1 MTMAEGAPWPDVG
14 DDDAELA
21 VGKREHVVIIAAGV
35 EAGAV
40 VGGKVAPIPLGSA
53 AGRMRRIA
61 PALAAR
67 APADRGCAALRARA
81 AGAPRGWR
89 PWRSPPRAESAW

>member
-1 MTMAEGAPWPDVG
+1 MARHVS

-53 AGRMRRIA
+53 AGRMRRCIA
-61 PALAAR
+61 PARAR
-67 APADRGCAALRARA
+67 APADRGCAASRSSCWRATWLA
-81 AGAPRGWR
+81 TLAITSSG
-89 PWRSPPRAESAW
+89 